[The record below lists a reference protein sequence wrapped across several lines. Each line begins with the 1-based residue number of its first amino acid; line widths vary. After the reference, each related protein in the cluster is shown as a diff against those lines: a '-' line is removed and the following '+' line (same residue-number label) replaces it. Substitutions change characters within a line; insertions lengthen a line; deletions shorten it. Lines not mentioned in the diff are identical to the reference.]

1 MSKPYFSRR
10 WVIQEL
16 ALAREATLQCGE
28 QTISWE
34 EFATAVAIFEKHS
47 PLVNDLAKKKEE
59 WGNQADYFGDIETMG
74 ATRLVQTTNIL
85 YRKSD
90 RGEITNRLLDL
101 ESLVSILPTFESSI
115 KHDTVYAVLALA
127 KDTWHSSSA
136 AKAVSANTDNGS
148 SRASAQQPGA
158 QLDQGRT
165 REIIEEAARR
175 FKAKKEARESSK
187 FPVNY
192 EADFVDVC
200 KEFINFA
207 VQKSKALDII
217 CRPWAPAEDDNL
229 PSWIPTLEGIAF
241 APKPSE
247 TAPGDFIMNRLN
259 ADPPPPPVGM
269 TSNQNTV
276 KPYNANKRTGILG
289 FKFGKPESHDAG
301 SLYTD
306 GFILNTVATIG
317 DASQSGMIPKE
328 WFTLADWPQ
337 RKWPPRESFWRT
349 LVGDRGPDGGNTP
362 IYFRRS
368 FQEIVDKS
376 VRNGDINTTWQIHHG
391 GSSLTKEYLKRC
403 QAVIWGR
410 RLMKT
415 EANDLLG
422 LAPAR
427 AEKGDR
433 KFILIDAHQC
443 TCG

>member
-259 ADPPPPPVGM
+259 ADPPPPRRHDQQPKHREAVQREQE
-269 TSNQNTV
+269 N
-276 KPYNANKRTGILG
+276 RHLG
-289 FKFGKPESHDAG
+289 VQVRQAG
-301 SLYTD
+301 
-306 GFILNTVATIG
+306 V
-317 DASQSGMIPKE
+317 P
-328 WFTLADWPQ
+328 
-337 RKWPPRESFWRT
+337 
-349 LVGDRGPDGGNTP
+349 
-362 IYFRRS
+362 
-368 FQEIVDKS
+368 
-376 VRNGDINTTWQIHHG
+376 
-391 GSSLTKEYLKRC
+391 
-403 QAVIWGR
+403 
-410 RLMKT
+410 
-415 EANDLLG
+415 
-422 LAPAR
+422 
-427 AEKGDR
+427 
-433 KFILIDAHQC
+433 
-443 TCG
+443 